1 MFHKLAFVYLLIHQS
16 QLAAARQRQGSQAVF
31 TRNRFKIR
39 RNHILEDAY
48 NQMSQLSEDD
58 LRGLVR
64 PMLMFT
70 NHFLPGLQE
79 RTCKSSFNVIFRFV
93 WLLLMNLELKRQE

>member
-1 MFHKLAFVYLLIHQS
+1 VFHKLAVVYLLFHQS
-16 QLAAARQRQGSQAVF
+16 QLAAARQRHGSQAVF

-70 NHFLPGLQE
+70 NHFLPGL
-79 RTCKSSFNVIFRFV
+79 RVLVSHPSMKFFRFV